1 MNLAKSILVHRML
14 ESTVLGGT
22 VLEQFI
28 EYLDNLVWGPWM
40 LVLLLGTGCYLTLR
54 LDLLPLKNLK
64 FALRCA
70 FGLEEEP
77 KKGRG
82 VPEGGTGEAFRRR
95 DCGGRIVKQRAC
107 DAAGERLTGR
117 STYGTAGEQL
127 TGRNAYG
134 AAGEQLTEKNTYGAV
149 GKESSRA
156 RRKAAGARHGAG
168 RKSSGRVSSLASL
181 TTELA
186 TTLGIGNI
194 VGVAT
199 AMVLGGPGA
208 LFWMVMTSIVG
219 MATKL
224 VESMLSVKYRGVNDR
239 GEIAGGPMYT
249 CLHAFPNK
257 TAGRG
262 LGFAFALFAVTASF
276 GMGNMTQSNSIADA
290 VWVAFGVPKANTGLL
305 LTIVTILVVLGGIG
319 VIGKVTQILVPFMGV
334 FYLVGA
340 MAVILTHWRELPGA
354 VGGILTAAF
363 YPEAVSGGLFGSVT
377 VTAFQ
382 SLRWGVSRGIFSNEA
397 GLGASG
403 ITTAAADTEDCVR
416 QGYISMTGVF
426 LDTVVVCT
434 ITGLAFA
441 ASGVLGKTDGAGN
454 PLNGTALTL
463 AAFQTTLGEWGGSF
477 VSVCI
482 VLFAFATIIGWAY
495 QGERAFEFLMGGKS
509 RYNLWYRFAYGLTA
523 FLGCISSLE
532 AVWNFSDICNALMA
546 VPNLI
551 CVLAL
556 SGKACREIR
565 AYPGPAAREHRAGK
579 RMRGKW
585 AGYFS
590 RG

>member
-1 MNLAKSILVHRML
+1 MNLVKSILVHRML
-14 ESTVLGGT
+14 EKAVLGGT
-22 VLEQFI
+22 ILDQFI

-40 LVLLLGTGCYLTLR
+40 LALLLGSGCYLMLR
-54 LDLLPLKNLK
+54 LDMLPLKNLK

-70 FGLEEEP
+70 FGLETEQRDGDGGADTR
-77 KKGRG
+77 KQLSGRR
-82 VPEGGTGEAFRRR
+82 F
-95 DCGGRIVKQRAC
+95 
-107 DAAGERLTGR
+107 
-117 STYGTAGEQL
+117 
-127 TGRNAYG
+127 
-134 AAGEQLTEKNTYGAV
+134 TED
-149 GKESSRA
+149 
-156 RRKAAGARHGAG
+156 GAG
-168 RKSSGRVSSLASL
+168 RSFAGDSRRDRAYAGRISGKKVAGKVSSGKRQASKGGKVSSLASL

-208 LFWMVMTSIVG
+208 LFWMVATSIIG

-224 VESMLSVKYRGVNDR
+224 VESMLAVKYRGKNDR

-249 CLHAFPNK
+249 CLHGFPNK
-257 TAGRG
+257 TAGRV
-262 LGFAFALFAVTASF
+262 LGFLFALFAVTASF

-290 VWVAFGVPKANTGLL
+290 IWVSFGVPKENTGLL
-305 LTIVTILVVLGGIG
+305 LTIVTILVVLGGIS
-319 VIGKVTQILVPFMGV
+319 VIGKVTQVLVPFMGV

-340 MAVILTHWRELPGA
+340 LAVIVTHWQNLPGA
-354 VGGILTAAF
+354 VAGILTAAF
-363 YPEAVSGGLFGSVT
+363 YPEAVSGGIFGSVT

-403 ITTAAADTEDCVR
+403 ITTAAADTEDYIR

-441 ASGVLGKTDGAGN
+441 ASGVLGCTDAAGN
-454 PLNGTALTL
+454 ALTGTALTL
-463 AAFQTTLGEWGGSF
+463 AAFRTTLGDWGGSF
-477 VSVCI
+477 VSICI

-495 QGERAFEFLMGGKS
+495 QGERAFEYLMGGKS

-532 AVWNFSDICNALMA
+532 TVWNFSDICNALMA

-565 AYPGPAAREHRAGK
+565 AYTVPGEKRTAHDERTGGRKKALHAR
-579 RMRGKW
+579 
-585 AGYFS
+585 Y
-590 RG
+590 